1 MKCVIE
7 NIVVDVSFN
16 QMGGISTFCFLEL
29 VSKCKLELFAAIY
42 YFFQFEKKLEIELV
56 NVTASG

>member
-16 QMGGISTFCFLEL
+16 QFGGVSTFCFLEL
-29 VSKCKLELFAAIY
+29 VSKCKLELFGLL
-42 YFFQFEKKLEIELV
+42 FFSLKDIKV
-56 NVTASG
+56 

>member
-16 QMGGISTFCFLEL
+16 QIGGVSTFCFLEL
-29 VSKCKLELFAAIY
+29 VSKCKLELFAAIN
-42 YFFQFEKKLEIELV
+42 FFSLKNTRL
-56 NVTASG
+56 N

>member
-29 VSKCKLELFAAIY
+29 VSKCKLELFAAIN
-42 YFFQFEKKLEIELV
+42 FFSLKNTRL
-56 NVTASG
+56 N